1 MMIMKKR
8 SSDLSTVSKK
18 RKAACVGA
26 QTAIAGIWNGFGYGN
41 HESDLFYH
49 VPAEKTRSGLKM
61 KTLNKILI
69 AGTLAIATI
78 CGAGFSFPQTKTEAA
93 SVCIIPGKSACM
105 IPGVK
110 QEELKAVK
118 TFTITERLITGILP
132 DVEPEEEAP
141 AYSAEDLEMLA
152 CAIYCEAG
160 GDACTD
166 ETRRMVGEVILNR
179 VADPRFP
186 DTIAGVLTQKSQY
199 GRFHWTGVVWP
210 SRAAHEPEAVERA
223 YRCAEAVLTEPRLLP
238 EDVVF
243 QAEFVQGEIVASA
256 PGYYFCR

>member
-1 MMIMKKR
+1 MLAHKR
-8 SSDLSTVSKK
+8 QL
-18 RKAACVGA
+18 RGY
-26 QTAIAGIWNGFGYGN
+26 GFGYGN

-49 VPAEKTRSGLKM
+49 VPAEKTRSDIL

-110 QEELKAVK
+110 QEEPKAVK

-152 CAIYCEAG
+152 CVIYQEAG

-166 ETRRMVGEVILNR
+166 ETRRMVGEVVLNR
-179 VADPRFP
+179 VSDPRFP
-186 DTIAGVLTQKSQY
+186 NSIKEVLTQKSQY
-199 GRFHWTGVVWP
+199 GRFHWTGIIWP
-210 SRAAHEPEAVERA
+210 ERAAKEPEAVERA
-223 YRCAEAVLTEPRLLP
+223 YRCADLVFTQERLLP
-238 EDVVF
+238 GDVVF
-243 QAEFVQGEIVASA
+243 QAEFIQGEVAAQA
-256 PGYYFCR
+256 PGFYFCK